1 MSSESLTPLVT
12 TNSANSSRPPKSK
25 LAKFEAA
32 AAHRAVHGADEEK
45 QGMLPRERDSILRQ
59 ADLAQEVQQWDHLDR
74 DLLLLKAAHFN
85 REELR
90 VAYPQIP
97 EEKLDRLQ
105 SLIHTRSAED
115 RL

>member
-1 MSSESLTPLVT
+1 MSSEPVIPHV
-12 TNSANSSRPPKSK
+12 NANPSKSSRPPKSQ

-59 ADLAQEVQQWDHLDR
+59 ADLAKEVQPWDHLDR
-74 DLLLLKAAHFN
+74 DLLLLKAAHFSK
-85 REELR
+85 EELR

-105 SLIHTRSAED
+105 SLIHSRSAED